1 MKKMK
6 SILLIRGFRG
16 CERLIDYYLKI
27 HSLSKEIFLVKGEYN
42 IIAEIEYEDYENFKN
57 VVSELCK
64 LHEISKITILNVKS
78 IF

>member
-1 MKKMK
+1 MK

-16 CERLIDYYLKI
+16 CEGLIDYYLKI

-42 IIAEIEYEDYENFKN
+42 IIAEIEYEDYESFKKL
-57 VVSELCK
+57 VSELCK